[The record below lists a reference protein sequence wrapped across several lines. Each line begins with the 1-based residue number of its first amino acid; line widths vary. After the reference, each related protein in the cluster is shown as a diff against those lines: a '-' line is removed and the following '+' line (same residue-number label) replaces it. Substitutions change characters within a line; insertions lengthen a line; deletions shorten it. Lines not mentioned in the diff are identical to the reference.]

1 MLWRRL
7 RLRLAMPRF
16 EVPADGDLAPVAM
29 AVCAGLNPGD
39 IVYLEGVIGAGKT
52 TLVQACARQ
61 LGVTEPV
68 TSPTFALAHRY
79 TGQTTIAH
87 LDLYRLAD
95 QPERDVGDLKDYLA
109 EDAYAFVEWPEL
121 GASWLP
127 PATGIVSITLLP
139 DGGRSFS
146 IDEPRP

>member
-1 MLWRRL
+1 MSLL
-7 RLRLAMPRF
+7 
-16 EVPADGDLAPVAM
+16 EVPSDGDLAPVAE
-29 AVCAGLNPGD
+29 ALCGTLRPGD

-95 QPERDVGDLKDYLA
+95 QPGRDVGDLMDYLA
-109 EDAYAFVEWPEL
+109 EDAYVFVEWPNL
-121 GASWLP
+121 GSAWLP
-127 PATGIVSITLLP
+127 PAARVVSIALLP

-146 IDEPRP
+146 IVYPRP

>member
-1 MLWRRL
+1 
-7 RLRLAMPRF
+7 MPRF
-16 EVPADGDLAPVAM
+16 EVPADGDLAPVAT
-29 AVCAGLNPGD
+29 ALCASLRPGD
-39 IVYLEGVIGAGKT
+39 IVFLEGVIGAGKT

-79 TGQTTIAH
+79 TGAATIAH

-95 QPERDVGDLKDYLA
+95 QPGRDVGDLKDYLA
-109 EDAYAFVEWPEL
+109 EDAYAFVEWPDL

-127 PATGIVSITLLP
+127 PAARVVSITLLP

-146 IDEPRP
+146 IDQPRP

>member
-1 MLWRRL
+1 
-7 RLRLAMPRF
+7 MPRF

-29 AVCAGLNPGD
+29 SVCAGLSPGD

-95 QPERDVGDLKDYLA
+95 QPGRDVGDLKDYLA